1 MAVKRRYDSSRRQE
15 QARQTRRAILEAA
28 GRLFVDP
35 GYAATPLTA
44 VAAEAGVAVQ
54 TVYAVF
60 GSKRQLLSDLVDVTL
75 AGDDEP
81 VALPDRPFVAE
92 IRALADPR
100 AKLARYAR
108 HLAEVNA
115 RQAQVMLALAGAA
128 TADPDAAAIW
138 RKNIDERR
146 RGMAMFAAELV
157 AHRRRPPRPRRRQV
171 ADILWLAHGR
181 RATTTGSSGNAD
193 GRRAVPAVVRR
204 HRQRRHHR
212 QRRIAES
219 AGHGR
224 DAEAVVTRPADAA
237 GYSTE

>member
-1 MAVKRRYDSSRRQE
+1 MVVKRRYDSSRRQE
-15 QARQTRRAILEAA
+15 QSRQTRRAILEAA

-35 GYAATPLTA
+35 GYAATPLTV

-54 TVYAVF
+54 TLYAVF
-60 GSKRQLLSDLVDVTL
+60 GSKRQLLSHLVDVTL

-108 HLAEVNA
+108 HLVEVNA
-115 RQAQVMLALAGAA
+115 RQAQVMLALAAAA

-138 RKNIDERR
+138 RKNIEERR

-157 AHRRRPPRPRRRQV
+157 GTGALRPDLDVEQV
-171 ADILWLAHGR
+171 ADILWLAQ
-181 RATTTGSSGNAD
+181 D
-193 GRRAVPAVVRR
+193 VRNFDWLV
-204 HRQRRHHR
+204 RQRGWPLEQY
-212 QRRIAES
+212 QRWYVDTVSGATIA
-219 AGHGR
+219 G
-224 DAEAVVTRPADAA
+224 AE
-237 GYSTE
+237 